1 MPRGRRA
8 RATTRT
14 VASSAPEPRAAGLVR
29 AARIERGLSQ
39 AELARAVGLTR
50 QALYAIESN
59 IYLPNV
65 TVALR
70 LAHRLGRRVE
80 DLFSLDTAAA
90 GATVDGELLG
100 GAARA
105 PGSPRADGWP
115 LRDPAFAPPVVRPA
129 GGPCG

>member
-1 MPRGRRA
+1 MKRGRRGRAA
-8 RATTRT
+8 RAD
-14 VASSAPEPRAAGLVR
+14 ADSPEGEPRAEGLVR
-29 AARIERGLSQ
+29 AARIEGGLSQ
-39 AELARAVGLTR
+39 AELAGAVGLTR

-80 DLFSLDTAAA
+80 DLFSLDAV

-100 GAARA
+100 RTAPTSATLRA
-105 PGSPRADGWP
+105 KVW
-115 LRDPAFAPPVVRPA
+115 
-129 GGPCG
+129 